1 MEILKIEKNERWYQ
15 FSDMYFR
22 NPFYF
27 TLNQNKSCIDRC
39 FRSLLLHKFKNRN
52 IKTNKYRN
60 RSMNLLFKIVSGTA
74 RSFSEVR
81 VCFDTR
87 QIICLSA
94 AIFIVVTAW
103 KVLDTCSYRVNLSIQ
118 SEYGKKRAKK
128 ISALGHFSHRASFS
142 VI

>member
-1 MEILKIEKNERWYQ
+1 MHSQQLFRTLFTHSENMEILKIEKNERWYQ

-81 VCFDTR
+81 VCFDTG

-94 AIFIVVTAW
+94 AIFIVVTA
-103 KVLDTCSYRVNLSIQ
+103 
-118 SEYGKKRAKK
+118 
-128 ISALGHFSHRASFS
+128 
-142 VI
+142 